1 MVPAYGGNLSDMQ
14 ASNIIDSRVDCWE
27 FSRGISVS
35 LYHCMDLISPQ
46 DDYFL
51 YPCMHGLGKS
61 TLRIGLTACRVTISC
76 APAWPL

>member
-35 LYHCMDLISPQ
+35 LYHCMDLVRVPCVSFDSPQ

-61 TLRIGLTACRVTISC
+61 TLRIGLTA
-76 APAWPL
+76 